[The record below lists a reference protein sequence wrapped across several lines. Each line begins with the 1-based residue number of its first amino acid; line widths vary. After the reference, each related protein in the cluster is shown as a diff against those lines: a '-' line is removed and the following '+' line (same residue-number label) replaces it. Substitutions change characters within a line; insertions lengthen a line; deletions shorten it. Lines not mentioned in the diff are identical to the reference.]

1 MQVNQARVE
10 QIPALQSL
18 FAEAIAWQRAKGMPT
33 FANLSTSFFEQ
44 EIHKGA
50 VYVAEE
56 NDRLVGSVSLYEA
69 DELIWDGDP
78 ASALYL
84 HRLVSLRGAEG
95 RGVGASLVLWS
106 RQKAAA
112 MGKQWLRVD
121 CWASNAEL
129 CRFYDRQ
136 GFHRVRQK
144 NTGESEELPEHYQ
157 NIILQLFQMPAVSAE
172 Q

>member
-1 MQVNQARVE
+1 MKVNQARVE
-10 QIPALQSL
+10 DIPALQTL
-18 FAEAIAWQRAKGMPT
+18 FEEAIAWQKEKGMPT
-33 FANLSTSFFEQ
+33 FSTLSASFLEQ
-44 EIHKGA
+44 EIQKGA

-56 NDRLVGSVSLYEA
+56 NDRIVGSVSLYEA
-69 DELIWDGDP
+69 DDRIWDGDS
-78 ASALYL
+78 ASALYI

-121 CWASNAEL
+121 CWASNEEL

-136 GFHRVRQK
+136 GFRRVRRK

-157 NIILQLFQMPAVSAE
+157 NIILQLFEMPAVGA
-172 Q
+172 